1 MQRVELVAQGK
12 QTRATIVHAAA
23 TEFASKGYP
32 ASSLSD
38 IAAVFRKPKT
48 ALRHHF
54 GSKGELAIAVLEH
67 QFAVWV
73 VMVDEAKASGRRG
86 LTGALSLLSE
96 AIIDS
101 LDNPYPGAT
110 IQLLLNSSQVD
121 VPLPRPPFSW
131 MGLIEEY
138 VREAQADGELPDVA
152 DVFAVARMLVDSTF
166 GIHQLHYRKM
176 TAAGLQEHFTA
187 LWAHLLQG
195 LGAKD
200 PDGVVAQMQPAV
212 WKRATD

>member
-1 MQRVELVAQGK
+1 MQRDDLVAQGK

-67 QFAVWV
+67 QYAVWV
-73 VMVDEAKASGRRG
+73 VMVDNAKASGQG
-86 LTGALSLLSE
+86 GIAGVLSLLTE
-96 AIIDS
+96 AILDS
-101 LDNPYPGAT
+101 LDNPYPGAA
-110 IQLLLNSSQVD
+110 IQLLLNSSQID
-121 VPLPRPPFSW
+121 VPVPRPPFSW
-131 MGLIEEY
+131 MGLVEEY
-138 VREAQADGELPDVA
+138 VSDARAKGELPDDTDTA
-152 DVFAVARMLVDSTF
+152 AVARMLVDSTF

-176 TAAGLQEHFTA
+176 SAADLQAHFTS

-195 LGAKD
+195 LDARD
-200 PDGVVAQMQPAV
+200 PDGIVAEIRPAV

>member
-23 TEFASKGYP
+23 TEFASRGYQ

-54 GSKGELAIAVLEH
+54 GSKGELAVAVLEH
-67 QFAVWV
+67 QYAVWT
-73 VMVDEAKASGRRG
+73 VMIDEAKASGRRG
-86 LTGALSLLSE
+86 LTGGLSLLAE
-96 AIIDS
+96 AILDS
-101 LDNPYPGAT
+101 LDNPYPGAA

-121 VPLPRPPFSW
+121 VPIPRPPFSW
-131 MGLIEEY
+131 MGLIEDY
-138 VREAQADGELPDVA
+138 VREAQSMGEIPDDANVPL
-152 DVFAVARMLVDSTF
+152 VARMLVDSTF

-176 TAAGLQEHFTA
+176 SAVELQAHFTG
-187 LWAHLLQG
+187 LWTHLLLG
-195 LGAKD
+195 LDVQD
-200 PDGVVAQMQPAV
+200 PDVIVANLHPPV
-212 WKRATD
+212 WKRASD